1 MNIKA
6 ECINGKIKVY
16 TNVGSKIVDNDS
28 IHVKEILEAENEIE
42 LLDNEKKQIINDV
55 NSRYNLVGRLSFLL
69 PTILFLVFEFFF
81 LNFFALT
88 NAIGKVL
95 IIPFVAYFLKKIKNN
110 MVELL
115 ISKKQALKP
124 VEFIDKDITNLK
136 NKIKELNK
144 KPKYVIYRNSEKI
157 YIDDK
162 TDVVENKIDLYGD
175 YVLFSSEYKKAFLN
189 STLREWLI
197 NNDFDEETIE
207 RFIRNVNDELED
219 EITNKLI
226 RRR

>member
-16 TNVGSKIVDNDS
+16 TNVGSKIVDNNS

-42 LLDNEKKQIINDV
+42 LLYNEKKQIINDV
-55 NSRYNLVGRLSFLL
+55 NSRYSLVGRLSFLL